1 MALES
6 LRRCQVG
13 LQWGCRGEHGP
24 HSVRAQTRA
33 PQELRHRAVPRNHPA
48 SYHSMTGKAGKITEW
63 GLSASQ
69 GISKINIMTVELLS
83 HRIIQIADREL
94 QSGDLSWPSQLHYRP
109 QKPTPGPQGRAAAEP
124 PRGSVTR
131 TGIPRCQRP
140 GLRHRLLRTTTSPYL
155 SRGLAVSGSLWRG
168 RTVRPAPELPPRGR
182 AAHGRAAPPPPWRCG
197 SRRCAASP
205 RAAVGASCA
214 RLAAGGPCPPRR
226 VPAGRPGVVKAVP

>member
-140 GLRHRLLRTTTSPYL
+140 GLRHPSVSTC
-155 SRGLAVSGSLWRG
+155 LAPLPCLA
-168 RTVRPAPELPPRGR
+168 PAPLPCP
-182 AAHGRAAPPPPWRCG
+182 APPG
-197 SRRCAASP
+197 GTAAAMP
-205 RAAVGASCA
+205 LCPTGATT
-214 RLAAGGPCPPRR
+214 
-226 VPAGRPGVVKAVP
+226 PAPLPLLV